1 MKLLL
6 VAVLQLVT
14 GVRLFLSPGNK
25 KCLKEE
31 IHKDVV
37 VTGEFS
43 MSPSPKHRVDILVT
57 DSKGHTLYNK
67 EGTGNQVELV

>member
-1 MKLLL
+1 MKLLFGL
-6 VAVLQLVT
+6 TLLQLAS
-14 GVRLFLSPGNK
+14 GVRFFLSPGNS

-43 MSPSPKHRVDILVT
+43 FTPSPKHRV
-57 DSKGHTLYNK
+57 SKVFWSKYVPREAKL
-67 EGTGNQVELV
+67 